1 VNDRLNSLQ
10 GLSFALRIRGLEKTR
25 EHEAKMRLTTSRFLP
40 ILAFTLAGCGG
51 NTLGQIGEVL
61 GQAAGVPAGAAQT
74 GQLTAEIR
82 SVDTQRRL
90 IQVATQDGQ
99 TGSVQYD
106 QNTVVVYQQ
115 QQHPVTAL
123 ERGDIVVM
131 QVQQT
136 QNAMYTSR
144 IDVQQSVQDRQGTG
158 STGTGSIMQ
167 FNGRVAQI
175 NHNEGWF
182 VLQAQNGNVT
192 VALPYNPPQATLNY
206 FHSLRVGST
215 VRLEATS
222 AGSGRF
228 QIHRFL

>member
-1 VNDRLNSLQ
+1 
-10 GLSFALRIRGLEKTR
+10 
-25 EHEAKMRLTTSRFLP
+25 MRLITSRRLVP
-40 ILAFTLAGCGG
+40 ILALAFAGCGG
-51 NTLGQIGEVL
+51 NTLGQLGEVL
-61 GQAAGVPAGAAQT
+61 GQAAGVPAGSAQT

-82 SVDTQRRL
+82 AVDTQRRT

-136 QNAMYTSR
+136 QNALYTSR
-144 IDVQQSVQDRQGTG
+144 IDVQQSVQERQGTG
-158 STGTGSIMQ
+158 TTTTGSIMQ
-167 FNGRVAQI
+167 FNGRVTQI

-182 VLQAQNGNVT
+182 VLQSQSGNVT
-192 VALPYNPPQATLNY
+192 IMLPYNPPQATLNY
-206 FHSLRVGST
+206 FHSLRVNST
-215 VRLEATS
+215 VRLEAIS